1 MERESNMTLNDIRKH
16 SEQAKK
22 LCEQKTAIDMAA
34 MESIKEVL
42 KTCEN
47 HTLSFSDKE
56 DDDENFTINVP
67 TDYGEMENLLV
78 DSIRMEK
85 NDAILLNADGR
96 DFWIWETD
104 KSATE
109 IYQYMMD
116 EIEFEF
122 INNQK

>member
-1 MERESNMTLNDIRKH
+1 MKRESKMTLNEIKKH

-22 LCEQKTAIDMAA
+22 LCKQKTAIDMAA

-42 KTCEN
+42 RTCEK
-47 HTLSFSDKE
+47 HRLGFSDKE
-56 DDDENFTINVP
+56 DDDENFTINVVNEFGIEGN
-67 TDYGEMENLLV
+67 YLV
-78 DSIRMEK
+78 DDIRLEK
-85 NDAILLNADGR
+85 NNEILLRVIDE
-96 DFWIWETD
+96 DYWIWETD

-122 INNQK
+122 NQINQ

>member
-1 MERESNMTLNDIRKH
+1 MERESKMTLNEIRKH

-34 MESIKEVL
+34 MKNIKEVL
-42 KTCEN
+42 KSCEN
-47 HTLSFSDKE
+47 HRLGFSDKE

-67 TDYGEMENLLV
+67 DGFCADTNYLV
-78 DSIRMEK
+78 DDIRLEK
-85 NDAILLNADGR
+85 NGVILLHANNEDYQ
-96 DFWIWETD
+96 IWETD

-109 IYQYMMD
+109 VYQYMMD

-122 INNQK
+122 NQINE

>member
-1 MERESNMTLNDIRKH
+1 MESNMNRKQIMLH
-16 SEQAKK
+16 LAEAHN
-22 LCEQKTAIDMAA
+22 LCKEKTAIDLKSLKA
-34 MESIKEVL
+34 IKNVL

-47 HTLSFSDKE
+47 NTLGFSDKE

-78 DSIRMEK
+78 DTIRMEK
-85 NDAILLNADGR
+85 NGAILLNADGR

-104 KSATE
+104 KSTTE
-109 IYQYMMD
+109 IYSYMME

>member
-1 MERESNMTLNDIRKH
+1 MERESNMTLNEIRKH
-16 SEQAKK
+16 SEQARK

-34 MESIKEVL
+34 MKNIKKVL

-67 TDYGEMENLLV
+67 ILDGEMKKLFV
-78 DSIRMEK
+78 DDIRLEK
-85 NDAILLNADGR
+85 NDAIFLRVIDE
-96 DFWIWETD
+96 DYWICETD

-116 EIEFEF
+116 EIEFKF
-122 INNQK
+122 NQINQ